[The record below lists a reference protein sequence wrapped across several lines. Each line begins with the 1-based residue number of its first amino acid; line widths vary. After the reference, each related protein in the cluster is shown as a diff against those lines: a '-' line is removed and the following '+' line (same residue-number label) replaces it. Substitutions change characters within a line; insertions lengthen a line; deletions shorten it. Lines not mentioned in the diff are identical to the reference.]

1 MRRDSGGKG
10 GRGGAGAHSTG
21 SEPALSAAK
30 GQARLTNG
38 AVLGLSNGR
47 QTVAIMLSFALLMF
61 VVIGWVWNSLDNRMA
76 RCEQQVVTEVSVSV
90 AQRATVDVRLA
101 NIEKQVEE
109 IRQDVKVMRE
119 RM

>member
-1 MRRDSGGKG
+1 
-10 GRGGAGAHSTG
+10 
-21 SEPALSAAK
+21 
-30 GQARLTNG
+30 
-38 AVLGLSNGR
+38 VLGLSNGR